1 MAASLKLVQEG
12 KESMDRQKALEAALA
27 QIDRAFG
34 KGSAMK
40 LGSKETM
47 QVETISSGSLGL
59 EALSRGCRDVT
70 FVDQADWASEVIH
83 RNLKSLGLSAR
94 AQVIEADVLKTITRF
109 EKRGDRYSL
118 IFVDPPFNQG
128 LVQKTLIK
136 LDQSAIVSPFAQI
149 VVGHAVQEPILEQF
163 KTLEL
168 ARTKKLGQAYLSFFF
183 KVESQND
190 ETKSYLS
197 GQF

>member
-1 MAASLKLVQEG
+1 MRIIAGEFKSRKIDFP
-12 KESMDRQKALEAALA
+12 KTKMTRPMTDR
-27 QIDRAFG
+27 
-34 KGSAMK
+34 
-40 LGSKETM
+40 SKETLFNILGSL
-47 QVETISSGSLGL
+47 VNGKHVLDLFAGSGSLGL

>member
-1 MAASLKLVQEG
+1 MRIIAGEFKSRKIDFP
-12 KESMDRQKALEAALA
+12 KTKMTRPMTDR
-27 QIDRAFG
+27 
-34 KGSAMK
+34 
-40 LGSKETM
+40 SKETLFNILGSL
-47 QVETISSGSLGL
+47 VNGKHVLDLFAGSGSLGL

-94 AQVIEADVLKTITRF
+94 AQVVEADVLKTITRF

-149 VVGHAVQEPILEQF
+149 VVGHAVQEPIVEQF

>member
-1 MAASLKLVQEG
+1 MRIIAGEFKSRKIDFP
-12 KESMDRQKALEAALA
+12 KTKMTRPMTDR
-27 QIDRAFG
+27 
-34 KGSAMK
+34 
-40 LGSKETM
+40 SKETLFNILGSL
-47 QVETISSGSLGL
+47 VNGKHVLDLFAGSGSLGL

-70 FVDQADWASEVIH
+70 FVDQADWASKVIH
-83 RNLKSLGLSAR
+83 RNLESLGLSAR

-149 VVGHAVQEPILEQF
+149 VVGHAVQEPILDQF

>member
-1 MAASLKLVQEG
+1 MRIIAGEFKSRKIDFPKTKLTRP
-12 KESMDRQKALEAALA
+12 MTDR
-27 QIDRAFG
+27 
-34 KGSAMK
+34 
-40 LGSKETM
+40 SKETLFNILGSL
-47 QVETISSGSLGL
+47 VDGKHVLDLFAGSGSLGL

-70 FVDQADWASEVIH
+70 FVDQADWAAKVIH
-83 RNLKSLGLSAR
+83 RNLESLGLGAR
-94 AQVIEADVLKTITRF
+94 AQVVESEVLRAISRF

-149 VVGHAVQEPILEQF
+149 VVGHAVQEPIVDQF

>member
-1 MAASLKLVQEG
+1 MRIIAGEFKSRKIDFPKTKLTRP
-12 KESMDRQKALEAALA
+12 MTDR
-27 QIDRAFG
+27 
-34 KGSAMK
+34 
-40 LGSKETM
+40 SKETLFNILGSL
-47 QVETISSGSLGL
+47 VEGKHVLDLFAGSGSLGL

-70 FVDQADWASEVIH
+70 FVDQADWASKVIQ
-83 RNLKSLGLSAR
+83 RNLESLGLSAR
-94 AQVIEADVLKTITRF
+94 AQVVEADVLKSISRF
-109 EKRGDRYSL
+109 EKRGDRYSM

-149 VVGHAVQEPILEQF
+149 VVGHAVQEPILDQF
-163 KTLEL
+163 QTLEL

-183 KVESQND
+183 KVESQNG

>member
-1 MAASLKLVQEG
+1 MRIIAGEFKSRKIEFPKTKLTRP
-12 KESMDRQKALEAALA
+12 MTDR
-27 QIDRAFG
+27 
-34 KGSAMK
+34 
-40 LGSKETM
+40 SKETLFNILGSL
-47 QVETISSGSLGL
+47 VNGKHVLDLYAGSGSLGL

-70 FVDQADWASEVIH
+70 FVDRADWSSKVILK
-83 RNLKSLGLSAR
+83 NLTALGLSAR
-94 AQVIEADVLKTITRF
+94 GQVVEADVLKTIDRF
-109 EKRGDRYSL
+109 EKKGDRFSL

-128 LVQKTLIK
+128 LVQKTLNK

-149 VVGHAVQEPILEQF
+149 VVGHAVQEPITEQF
-163 KTLEL
+163 QTLEL

-183 KVESQND
+183 KVESQHG

>member
-1 MAASLKLVQEG
+1 MRIIAGEFKSRKIDFP
-12 KESMDRQKALEAALA
+12 KTKMTRPMTDR
-27 QIDRAFG
+27 
-34 KGSAMK
+34 
-40 LGSKETM
+40 SKETLFNILGSL
-47 QVETISSGSLGL
+47 VNGKHVLDLFAGSGSLGL

-70 FVDQADWASEVIH
+70 FVDQADWASKVIH
-83 RNLKSLGLSAR
+83 RNLESLGLSAR

>member
-1 MAASLKLVQEG
+1 MRIIAGEFKSRKIDFPKTKLTRP
-12 KESMDRQKALEAALA
+12 MTDR
-27 QIDRAFG
+27 
-34 KGSAMK
+34 
-40 LGSKETM
+40 SKETLFNILGSL
-47 QVETISSGSLGL
+47 VNGKHVLDLFAGSGSLGL

-70 FVDQADWASEVIH
+70 FVDQADWASKVIH
-83 RNLKSLGLSAR
+83 KNLESLGLGAR
-94 AQVIEADVLKTITRF
+94 AQVVESEVIKAISRF

-149 VVGHAVQEPILEQF
+149 VVGHAVQEPIVDQF
-163 KTLEL
+163 QTLEL

>member
-1 MAASLKLVQEG
+1 MRIIAGEFKSRKIDFPKTKLTRP
-12 KESMDRQKALEAALA
+12 MTDR
-27 QIDRAFG
+27 
-34 KGSAMK
+34 
-40 LGSKETM
+40 SKETLFNILGSL
-47 QVETISSGSLGL
+47 VNGKHVLDLFAGSGSLGL

-70 FVDQADWASEVIH
+70 FVDQADWASKVIH
-83 RNLKSLGLSAR
+83 RNLESLGLSAR
-94 AQVIEADVLKTITRF
+94 AQVVESEVLKAINRF
-109 EKRGDRYSL
+109 EKRGDRYAL

-149 VVGHAVQEPILEQF
+149 VVGHAVQEPIVDQF

>member
-1 MAASLKLVQEG
+1 MRIIAGEFKSRKIDFPKTKLTRP
-12 KESMDRQKALEAALA
+12 MTDR
-27 QIDRAFG
+27 
-34 KGSAMK
+34 
-40 LGSKETM
+40 SKETLFNILGSL
-47 QVETISSGSLGL
+47 VNGKHVLDLFAGSGSLGL

-70 FVDQADWASEVIH
+70 FVDQADWASKVIH
-83 RNLKSLGLSAR
+83 RNLESLGLSAR
-94 AQVIEADVLKTITRF
+94 AQVVESEVLRAISRF

-149 VVGHAVQEPILEQF
+149 VVGHAVQEPIVDQF

>member
-1 MAASLKLVQEG
+1 MRIIAGEFKSRKIDFPKTKLTRP
-12 KESMDRQKALEAALA
+12 MTDR
-27 QIDRAFG
+27 
-34 KGSAMK
+34 
-40 LGSKETM
+40 SKETLFNILGSL
-47 QVETISSGSLGL
+47 VTGKHVLDLFAGSGSLGL

-70 FVDQADWASEVIH
+70 FVDQADWASKVIH
-83 RNLKSLGLSAR
+83 KNLESLGLGAR
-94 AQVIEADVLKTITRF
+94 AQVVESEVIKAMSRF

-149 VVGHAVQEPILEQF
+149 VVGHAVQEPIVDQF